1 MCKSLTSTVD
11 ILRNFCHVISLPPCL
26 WKLLDSESV
35 AANCRS
41 RCKEQRIPFYRF
53 SPTLET
59 VIASG
64 ETDDQK
70 LIEMLT
76 RTKLEA
82 TNKWTNELKELVEL
96 FHTVAEMSKKQRLL
110 HLRHQRRARLL
121 WHSVWNASY
130 CYRLQ
135 IPNNHINLYIT
146 YTFFTYIYQFM

>member
-1 MCKSLTSTVD
+1 M
-11 ILRNFCHVISLPPCL
+11 
-26 WKLLDSESV
+26 
-35 AANCRS
+35 S

-82 TNKWTNELKELVEL
+82 TNKWDKQIEELVQL
-96 FHTVAEMSKKQRLL
+96 FRTVAEMSKKQQLL
-110 HLRHQRRARLL
+110 QLRHQRRAKLL
-121 WHSVWNASY
+121 
-130 CYRLQ
+130 
-135 IPNNHINLYIT
+135 
-146 YTFFTYIYQFM
+146 